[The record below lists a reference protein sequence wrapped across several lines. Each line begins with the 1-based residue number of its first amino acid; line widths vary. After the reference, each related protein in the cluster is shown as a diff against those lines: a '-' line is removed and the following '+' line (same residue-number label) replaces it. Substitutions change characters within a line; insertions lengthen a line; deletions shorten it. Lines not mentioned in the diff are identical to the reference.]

1 MEVLLHSRPT
11 FTLPSRSFRPR
22 TILAIWRLR
31 ARHGTDVCDEGA
43 MTDRPAPAEKSWT
56 PLTEAGRGILDAV
69 AADPSSVLLALDF
82 DGTLAPIVDDP
93 ADSVMAQ
100 ESRDAM
106 SRMDGK
112 LATMAIVTGRE
123 VAAVRRMTAVDDVP
137 GLEHLVVLGQYGVE
151 RYDAAS
157 GALRDP
163 DVPDSVRI
171 AKGRLEQ
178 LAEELG
184 QQDPRDVGCRIED
197 KGRAVALHT
206 RRAADPAHALASAVP
221 RVREIAEELD
231 LHCEDG
237 RNIIELKSAVTTKA
251 QALRELIDEVEPRVV
266 IMCGDDLG
274 DVPALEVISE
284 WIGQGH
290 PGARVVSYSDEQ
302 PSMADHAD
310 IICDQTEGVSSL
322 LNAIADRVCS
332 TK

>member
-1 MEVLLHSRPT
+1 MCD
-11 FTLPSRSFRPR
+11 
-22 TILAIWRLR
+22 
-31 ARHGTDVCDEGA
+31 HGP
-43 MTDRPAPAEKSWT
+43 MTDRPAPAKKSWT
-56 PLTEAGRGILDAV
+56 PLTDAGRGVLDAV
-69 AADPSSVLLALDF
+69 ATDPGSVLLALDF

-93 ADSVMAQ
+93 ADSVMA
-100 ESRDAM
+100 EDSRAAM
-106 SRMDGK
+106 SRMDEK
-112 LATMAIVTGRE
+112 LAIMAIITGRE
-123 VAAVRRMTAVDDVP
+123 VAAVRHMTAVDEVP

-151 RYDAAS
+151 RYDAAT

-163 DVPDSVRI
+163 EVPESVRI
-171 AKGRLEQ
+171 AKGRLEG

-251 QALRELIDEVEPRVV
+251 QALRELIDEVKPRVV

-274 DVPALEVISE
+274 DVPALEVIAE
-284 WIGQGH
+284 WIREGH

-302 PSMADHAD
+302 PSMTDHAD
-310 IICDQTEGVSSL
+310 IICDQTEGVSAFL
-322 LNAIADRVCS
+322 TALADRVCF

>member
-1 MEVLLHSRPT
+1 MCDD
-11 FTLPSRSFRPR
+11 
-22 TILAIWRLR
+22 
-31 ARHGTDVCDEGA
+31 GT
-43 MTDRPAPAEKSWT
+43 MTDRRAPAEKSWT
-56 PLTEAGRGILDAV
+56 PLTEAGRGLLDAV
-69 AADPSSVLLALDF
+69 AADPGSVLLALDF

-93 ADSVMAQ
+93 ADSAMAE
-100 ESRDAM
+100 ESRHAM

-112 LATMAIVTGRE
+112 LAIMAIVTGRE
-123 VAAVRRMTAVDDVP
+123 VAAVRRMTSVDEVP

-163 DVPDSVRI
+163 EVPESIRI

-178 LAEELG
+178 LIDELA
-184 QQDPRDVGCRIED
+184 QHDPRDAGCRIED

-206 RRAADPAHALASAVP
+206 RRAADPAHALTTAVP
-221 RVREIAEELD
+221 RVRQIAEELG

-251 QALRELIDEVEPRVV
+251 QALRELIDEVTPRVV

-274 DVPALEVISE
+274 DVPALDVISE

-310 IICDQTEGVSSL
+310 IICDQTEGISAFL
-322 LNAIADRVCS
+322 EALADQVCS